1 MINFVLEGHTYAMDV
16 QTAIQIFFPNRH
28 YYNVDEMPK
37 DGAAV
42 KSILT
47 DSRAEA
53 YFYQDGNLKA
63 QGFVN
68 RKENAD
74 EKENGENKELAKTE
88 NKEEN
93 EIQEKGESKNTKKR
107 TNQSEK
113 KEKEEISTEN
123 KKEEEQKENEITALS
138 KIDLKSKEFLEKIE
152 QERKKQKQVPE
163 DKMKLAHIVVAKNIV
178 IAIGILLYFFL
189 FKLAFITLEPVYFV
203 TLMNAFSIITI
214 IFTIIVFEIA
224 YKKDSDV
231 LAIHGIEMMFL
242 AITTL
247 LFKFVYMNYLAYFI
261 RATTIIAILYGIYY
275 AIKATRI
282 YIKAR
287 KKFKNNTREIEEIV
301 KTKK

>member
-1 MINFVLEGHTYAMDV
+1 MKKQE
-16 QTAIQIFFPNRH
+16 
-28 YYNVDEMPK
+28 
-37 DGAAV
+37 
-42 KSILT
+42 
-47 DSRAEA
+47 
-53 YFYQDGNLKA
+53 LK
-63 QGFVN
+63 
-68 RKENAD
+68 KE
-74 EKENGENKELAKTE
+74 EKEEVLVKTPKNVKPEVKNKKKSQVSE
-88 NKEEN
+88 KEEN
-93 EIQEKGESKNTKKR
+93 KKQTKKQQKPDIILEKTQEKEDVKQKETEELTKPKAKTKIEEKSESKNTKKR

-123 KKEEEQKENEITALS
+123 KKEEEQKENSITALS

-163 DKMKLAHIVVAKNIV
+163 DKMKLVHILVTKNII

-189 FKLAFITLEPVYFV
+189 FKFAFVTLEPVYFV

-214 IFTIIVFEIA
+214 VFTIIVFEIA

-242 AITTL
+242 AIITL
-247 LFKFVYMNYLAYFI
+247 LFKFVYMNYMPYFI
-261 RATTIIAILYGIYY
+261 RATTIVAILYAIYY

-287 KKFKNNTREIEEIV
+287 KKFKNNTKEIEEIV